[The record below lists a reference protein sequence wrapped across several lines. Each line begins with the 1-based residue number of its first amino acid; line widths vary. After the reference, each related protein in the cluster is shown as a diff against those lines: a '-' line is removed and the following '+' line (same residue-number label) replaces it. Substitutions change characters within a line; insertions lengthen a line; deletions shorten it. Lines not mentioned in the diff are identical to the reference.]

1 MCITRLPPAHQSTR
15 AECDLLSSVTLSSQ
29 SNGSDF
35 SLWPRISSK
44 KMGNESSTSTLFPR
58 RRLGDGSKFNFF
70 FFFTHTESCFPL
82 LFFFGGGGEPTYFS
96 NKSNFTQSTK
106 LSTYVK
112 CLLAILFWIHVM
124 FVICGVRDGIEGGDY
139 LFVRDDLYILVVE

>member
-35 SLWPRISSK
+35 SLLPRISSK

-70 FFFTHTESCFPL
+70 FFFFHAYRILLSTT
-82 LFFFGGGGEPTYFS
+82 LFFWGGGENPHTFRTKATLRNQRS
-96 NKSNFTQSTK
+96 SQLMSSVFWRFCSEFTS
-106 LSTYVK
+106 
-112 CLLAILFWIHVM
+112 CL
-124 FVICGVRDGIEGGDY
+124 
-139 LFVRDDLYILVVE
+139 